1 MFWSPIHA
9 TTVVCAHSYGACH
22 ALVNTGQQALKS
34 ELLHRQPN
42 RLGCSVLGYND
53 TYRRLHP
60 FLCQWRA
67 QRLAVPLNA
76 SPTTAPP
83 RVFVVAVDI
92 RRAFDSIQVP
102 RLLRLLG
109 ALDDSDKG
117 PSEGPSLPHT
127 MPGPSQPP
135 SPTPMLK
142 PPGYMVV
149 KYTQAVPHFTSV
161 KCISRSHA
169 MRLTD
174 TFDGFPSLAQQR
186 SASSSA
192 CVYVDQVLYSRG
204 ETAALVKLL
213 RDHLQH
219 ALLQVDGQWF
229 QQNTGIPQV
238 PNVVAHGGTVLYMQ
252 VLRCWIEK
260 HDS

>member
-1 MFWSPIHA
+1 MTA
-9 TTVVCAHSYGACH
+9 TQHQHHTTLKKKNEKKCA
-22 ALVNTGQQALKS
+22 NTQALKS
-34 ELLHRQPN
+34 ELLHRQPH

-53 TYRRLHP
+53 AYRRLHP
-60 FLCQWRA
+60 FLCRWRA
-67 QRLAVPLNA
+67 QRLTCQPDV
-76 SPTTAPP
+76 SPTPTQP
-83 RVFVVAVDI
+83 RVFVAAVDI

-109 ALDDSDKG
+109 ALDAAEGGGLGRG
-117 PSEGPSLPHT
+117 PPGGPQVQTQEGS
-127 MPGPSQPP
+127 SQPP
-135 SPTPMLK
+135 RPPSMLQ

-174 TFDGFPSLAQQR
+174 AFGGFPSLAQQR
-186 SASSSA
+186 ASASTA
-192 CVYVDQVLYSRG
+192 CVFADQVLYTRG
-204 ETAALVKLL
+204 ETAALVGLL

-238 PNVVAHGGTVLYMQ
+238 AFVA
-252 VLRCWIEK
+252 
-260 HDS
+260 